1 MLSRMAILWIAM
13 RLVDLFYQPGPPL
26 LSPQMSPLHEFVRL
40 AQGDCHVPQGP
51 AGQADEPA

>member
-1 MLSRMAILWIAM
+1 MLSRMDILWIAM

-40 AQGDCHVPQGP
+40 AQDTWQSSWASRTGC
-51 AGQADEPA
+51 